1 MLQSRE
7 IVREAVLFMK
17 DEKKSP
23 QVREQGMTYSD
34 YAALPDDGT
43 RYELADGVLEAMSP
57 SAAPRHQIISSALD
71 SILKSTCKSEYLIL
85 VAPLDVILS
94 EKEVRQPDIV
104 MIHRNRLSILSKRG
118 VEGAPDL
125 VVEILSPS
133 SMKRDKVSKL
143 RVYAQYGIPEYWIVD
158 VTGSVLE
165 QYLIREGRYELT
177 DVYTED
183 EPVRSPQLT
192 CVHFTMNQI
201 VAEIPDLPNL

>member
-1 MLQSRE
+1 MN
-7 IVREAVLFMK
+7 

-23 QVREQGMTYSD
+23 KIRELGMTYGD
-34 YAALPDDGT
+34 YAALPDDGV

-57 SAAPRHQIISSALD
+57 SAAPRHQVISSALER
-71 SILKSTCKSEYLIL
+71 ILESSCQSEYLIL
-85 VAPLDVILS
+85 HAPLDVILS

-125 VVEILSPS
+125 VVEILSLS
-133 SMKRDKVSKL
+133 SAKRDKISKP

-158 VTGSVLE
+158 ISGNSLE
-165 QYLIREGRYELT
+165 QYLLHDNRYELV
-177 DVYTED
+177 DVYSED
-183 EPVRSPQLT
+183 VPVRSPHLA

-201 VAEIPDLPNL
+201 VAEIPDLPYL